1 MSRMSWKGIPRKNS
15 KMGVIMFD
23 NLIDDMITA
32 TYMIM
37 ALAFSAGALAMWG
50 IPKLWMWV
58 KPMIHALTA

>member
-1 MSRMSWKGIPRKNS
+1 
-15 KMGVIMFD
+15 MGVIMFD

-32 TYMIM
+32 TYMII
-37 ALAFSAGALAMWG
+37 ALAFSAGAVAMWG